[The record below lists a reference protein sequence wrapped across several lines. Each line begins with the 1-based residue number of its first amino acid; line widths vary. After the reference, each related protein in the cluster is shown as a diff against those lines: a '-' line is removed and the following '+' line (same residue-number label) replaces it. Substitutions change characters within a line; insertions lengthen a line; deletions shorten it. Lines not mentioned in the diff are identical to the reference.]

1 MSQRESDLRML
12 SELLDEHLDELTDWE
27 TEAFADMRRDL
38 QADGGIVDGAAA
50 SRQYHQLTD
59 KQRQVVVRAHERLG
73 LDYANLASAG
83 TLAMGTPTAESRALD
98 RMLAGPKVLKPPRRR
113 GDDE

>member
-1 MSQRESDLRML
+1 MSQRESDLKLL
-12 SELLDEHLDELTDWE
+12 SELLDEHSDELTDWE

-38 QADGGIVDGAAA
+38 QAYGGIVDGTAVG
-50 SRQYHQLTD
+50 RQFHQLTD

-83 TLAMGTPTAESRALD
+83 TLARGTPTAESRALD
-98 RMLAGPKVLKPPRRR
+98 RMLAGPKVLKPPKRRT
-113 GDDE
+113 DE